1 MLGVDDVYDSRAIG
15 CVWVWRMKLKM
26 GIGGSTASPMLGMA
40 MTPLRPQGRGSADGH
55 RLGFARWYMLVDK
68 DGGWFGII

>member
-1 MLGVDDVYDSRAIG
+1 
-15 CVWVWRMKLKM
+15 M
-26 GIGGSTASPMLGMA
+26 GIGGSTAWPMLGMA